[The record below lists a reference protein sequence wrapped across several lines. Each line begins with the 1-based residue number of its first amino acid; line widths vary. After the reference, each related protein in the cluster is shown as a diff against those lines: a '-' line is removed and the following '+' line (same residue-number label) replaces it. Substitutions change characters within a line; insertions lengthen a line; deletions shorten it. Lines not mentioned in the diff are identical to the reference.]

1 MHNYIYYFRHGLG
14 RTDFYILNDPEL
26 SFREIVQKNLLS
38 AVSGSFTTEMLEAAK
53 TEAIKP
59 DKTKTEIAKSEVAK
73 ADIIKSETVITEIT
87 ISKESVKSDIV
98 KSEELNLEEPTEM
111 EKINSEVKLESDELQ
126 ENEVKKVEIN
136 EPITSEKNESLSIE
150 ISVLEKSQETEHNE
164 VEKEEETSEEK
175 SEPIKMNQ
183 ENVKS
188 NINDDNCKQEE
199 SSDTKMVQSNC
210 KSSESIDQQYDN
222 EKLEDIIE
230 DNEHFEIQNTDT
242 DELQI
247 NKSEN
252 KTSNDVDSQI
262 KSVNKEG
269 KDVISGILSD
279 ASSKPDT
286 KVIESIKSK
295 ECSASAESVDRLKA
309 MFPELEVVHKDV
321 STPTIDKLPI
331 HKPLQQID
339 QTIAHLLVTSYQN
352 PIKWPKVNYLS
363 LCYVYL

>member
-1 MHNYIYYFRHGLG
+1 MYNYIYYFRHGLG

-59 DKTKTEIAKSEVAK
+59 DKAKTEIAKSEVTK
-73 ADIIKSETVITEIT
+73 ADIIKSETSITEIT
-87 ISKESVKSDIV
+87 MSKESVKSDIV

-150 ISVLEKSQETEHNE
+150 ISILEKSRETKHNV

-175 SEPIKMNQ
+175 SEPIKINQ
-183 ENVKS
+183 ENVKLDL
-188 NINDDNCKQEE
+188 NDDNCKQEE

-230 DNEHFEIQNTDT
+230 DHEHFEIQNTDT
-242 DELQI
+242 VELQI

-252 KTSNDVDSQI
+252 KTSNNVDSQV

-279 ASSKPDT
+279 ASSKTDT

-295 ECSASAESVDRLKA
+295 ECSVSAESVDRLKA

-321 STPTIDKLPI
+321 STPTLDKLPT

-363 LCYVYL
+363 LCYVHF